1 MAEQIAQVP
10 PDVAPETRAPQAL
23 AGWETIRFAIDHLL
37 VRDLLAVQRLNADTR
52 RVLARGRG

>member
-1 MAEQIAQVP
+1 MAEQVEQLP
-10 PDVAPETRAPQAL
+10 PDTTPETQAPQAL